1 MEERDV
7 AVINIQNAFINTWI
21 EHEKDMAIIN
31 IRVILVDMLLD
42 ISPNVYGLYMAMDR
56 KGIKQL
62 VTQYMNAIY
71 GTMDYINIYYFMLM
85 IVSWYKRIPISMT
98 VSLDYYVNNTKVFEY
113 GSGTMQVNCGK
124 VHKYLGMTLDYSK
137 VGQVNITMFKYIIKI
152 LDVFDIDYP
161 TGGGT
166 K

>member
-1 MEERDV
+1 
-7 AVINIQNAFINTWI
+7 
-21 EHEKDMAIIN
+21 MAIIN

-85 IVSWYKRIPISMT
+85 IVS
-98 VSLDYYVNNTKVFEY
+98 
-113 GSGTMQVNCGK
+113 
-124 VHKYLGMTLDYSK
+124 
-137 VGQVNITMFKYIIKI
+137 
-152 LDVFDIDYP
+152 
-161 TGGGT
+161 
-166 K
+166 